1 MVAETGVE
9 VWALSRPPELP
20 DHSQAPIGKI
30 IQAGCWDFAKPGL
43 GSAEG
48 PRSIPGLSG
57 GMWPSVR
64 TWIVGAGELVREPVH
79 FLGIKTGGRCREGG
93 KRPVGGRA
101 RMRLPRRFKSHNR
114 VNAFHDRNN
123 GSPPVWH
130 RWIERLQQ
138 AERAQGSIL
147 RGLDA
152 WRVRECL
159 VHFMTSEHERAE
171 SWAVELEQCVQD
183 ADRLIDR
190 RQALRRRWY

>member
-20 DHSQAPIGKI
+20 DHSQAPIGKS

-57 GMWPSVR
+57 GLRPHVR

-79 FLGIKTGGRCREGG
+79 YLGVLSGGRCREDGT
-93 KRPVGGRA
+93 VGGRA
-101 RMRLPRRFKSHNR
+101 RTPLPRRLKPHNR
-114 VNAFHDRNN
+114 VNAFHDRSN
-123 GSPPVWH
+123 GSPPVLQ

-138 AERAQGSIL
+138 AERIQSSIL
-147 RGLDA
+147 HGLDA
-152 WRVRECL
+152 WRVRERL
-159 VHFMTSEHERAE
+159 VHFMTSEHERTE
-171 SWAVELEQCVQD
+171 S
-183 ADRLIDR
+183 
-190 RQALRRRWY
+190 